1 MTELKTRT
9 CKECGKEFIGYENKK
24 YCSQRCYRRA
34 NRKASGCIPLDVP
47 RKCPVCGKEFQARSP
62 NHQYCSDECKKKEE
76 ASRYVPKRGARKE
89 YKARSPVTKTC
100 PICGKEFQTT
110 CSGKIYCSDKCRT
123 QKRPAVELEP
133 RACEYCGGMFTPPVS
148 YQKYCC
154 DMCRKKVKRQ
164 RDRDNRRERARAQA
178 VERKAEKAAREAAEV
193 DRKKNQSN
201 IVEVNR
207 KAQLLGLDYG
217 EYKSI
222 LAQGLNPE
230 DYAKKK
236 PEMAAESDWLRSL
249 YAIANG

>member
-1 MTELKTRT
+1 MTELNVRT
-9 CKECGKEFIGYENKK
+9 CPECGKEFIGYGSKK
-24 YCSQRCYRRA
+24 YCSESCRRRA
-34 NRKASGCIPLDVP
+34 NRKASGHIPLDVP
-47 RKCPVCGKEFQARSP
+47 RKCPVCGKEFQARST
-62 NHQYCSDECKKKEE
+62 NHQYCSDECRKKEE

-89 YKARSPVTKTC
+89 YKARSTVTKNC
-100 PICGKEFQTT
+100 LRCGKEFQTT
-110 CSGKIYCSDKCRT
+110 YSGKIYCSDKCRT
-123 QKRPAVELEP
+123 QKSKAVELEP
-133 RACEYCGGMFTPPVS
+133 RACEYCGGMFTPSVS
-148 YQKYCC
+148 NQKYCSKT
-154 DMCRKKVKRQ
+154 CRVKVKHQ
-164 RDRDNRRERARAQA
+164 RDRGNQRERARAQA

-193 DRKKNQSN
+193 ARKKNQSN